1 MIELRVH
8 GRIEEIGRD
17 AWDRLAA
24 PAKAPFLRFAWL
36 DALERTGCVS
46 PERGWLP
53 QHLAFHEDGELVA
66 VAPAYL
72 KGNSEGE
79 FVFDHSWAHL
89 AERLGIEYFPKLILA
104 VPFTP
109 ATSPR
114 LLVAAPSLRSRL
126 VPALGEALGRL
137 VELHDISSA
146 HVLFPTAEEATLL
159 SQAGLFERHGV
170 QFQWTNQGYSSFDDF
185 LRTFDSKRRNQIRR
199 ERREARKGLSFEI
212 CYGDDITEE
221 VVEAMYRFYLATVDK
236 FLWGRR
242 YLNREFFF
250 EVCST
255 MRDAIQIVIVRDGQN
270 RIVAGA
276 FNLFGGDVLYGRYWG
291 CDEPIPFLHFEVCY
305 YLGIEACIERK
316 LQRFEPGAG
325 GEHKRAR
332 GFLPTVTYSSHLL
345 REPRFRAI
353 VAAHVARERKHIAD
367 MIAEDRS
374 R

>member
-8 GRIEEIGRD
+8 GRVGEIGQQ

-24 PAKAPFLRFAWL
+24 PARAPFLRFAWL

-53 QHLAFHEDGELVA
+53 QHLAFYEDGQLIA

-89 AERLGIEYFPKLILA
+89 AERLGLDYFPKLIVA

-114 LLVAAPSLRSRL
+114 LLVADPSMRDRL

-137 VELHDISSA
+137 VEMNDLSSA
-146 HVLFPTAEEATLL
+146 HVLFPTAEECSLL
-159 SQAGLFERHGV
+159 GEAGFFERHGI
-170 QFQWTNQGYSSFDDF
+170 QFQWTNQGYSSFEDF

-199 ERREARKGLSFEI
+199 ERREARKGLDFQI
-212 CYGDDITEE
+212 CYGDDITDE
-221 VVEAMYRFYLATVDK
+221 VVAAMYRFYLATVDK
-236 FLWGRR
+236 FVWGRR
-242 YLNREFFF
+242 YLNREFFDL
-250 EVCST
+250 VCTT
-255 MRDAIQIVIVRDGQN
+255 MRDAIQIVIARDERK

-291 CDEPIPFLHFEVCY
+291 CDEPRPFLHFEVCY
-305 YLGIEACIERK
+305 YLGIETCIERGFV
-316 LQRFEPGAG
+316 RFEPGAG

-332 GFLPTVTYSSHLL
+332 GFLPTIARSAHLL
-345 REPRFRAI
+345 REPRFRSI
-353 VAAHVARERKHIAD
+353 VAAHVARERRHIAE
-367 MIAEDRS
+367 IVVES
-374 R
+374 RP

>member
-8 GRIEEIGRD
+8 GSVAEIGRD

-24 PAKAPFLRFAWL
+24 EAKAPFLRFAWL

-46 PERGWLP
+46 TERGWLP
-53 QHLAFHEDGELVA
+53 QHLAFHEDGQLVA

-72 KGNSEGE
+72 KANSEGE
-79 FVFDHSWAHL
+79 FVFDHSWAQL
-89 AERLGIEYFPKLILA
+89 AERLGIEYFPKLVLA

-109 ATSPR
+109 ATSSR
-114 LLVAAPSLRSRL
+114 LLVADPSLRSRL
-126 VPALGEALGRL
+126 LPALAEALGRL

-146 HVLFPTAEEATLL
+146 HVLFPTADEATSL
-159 SQAGLFERHGV
+159 SQAGLFERYGV

-199 ERREARKGLSFEI
+199 ERREARKGLTFQV
-212 CYGDDITEE
+212 CYGDDITDEI
-221 VVEAMYRFYLATVDK
+221 VDAMYRFYLSTVDK
-236 FLWGRR
+236 FVWGRR

-255 MRDAIQIVIVRDGQN
+255 MRDAIQIVIARNGQG

-276 FNLFGGDVLYGRYWG
+276 FNLLGGDVLYGRYWG
-291 CDEPIPFLHFEVCY
+291 CDEPLPFLHFEVCY

-316 LQRFEPGAG
+316 LIRFEPGAG

-332 GFLPTVTYSSHLL
+332 GFRPTMTHSAHLL

-353 VAAHVARERKHIAD
+353 VAAHVARERQHIAD
-367 MIAEDRS
+367 IIAEDRS
-374 R
+374 